1 MHSNEEYRFGSAA
14 WADEG
19 DLRRAGLLGRDGL
32 QLGYFGNKPLRLEGD
47 APLITIGG
55 AGSGKLRDLLAYV
68 VCGSPGVL
76 MLVND
81 TRGELTAISSVA
93 HTRHGDYGYS
103 WNPTGLCGLPQHGC
117 NPLDIL
123 KPDSPNLFGDC
134 QFIAE
139 GLIPL
144 SGGGNGKYFE
154 LRAREWLQFIMI
166 ALVERER
173 TISFPRLYRIIN
185 MIESDPKGW
194 ADILE
199 AMLASTSADVRR
211 VASEMLAKQ
220 QDSSKEFGS
229 IMGEIYAHLNF
240 LADPVL
246 STSLERSDFSLA
258 ALISSGPA
266 CKIFLNVPA
275 EYLSI
280 WSPVLRV
287 FFTVAMLY
295 KSRAPQARQVTFL
308 VDEAGQM
315 GNFEMLLRSFTYG
328 RGAGIR
334 SWAVFQDTGQI
345 VRNFGAA
352 ALQGFLGSAQVR
364 QFFGVRD
371 YQTAQMI
378 SAMLGTETLEY
389 DDGLRQAD
397 ARRQKLNAA
406 LGIMNGGDPF
416 SAYADMKY
424 HAFAE
429 EHRTK
434 QARALMTPDEILN
447 MQEDR
452 QILFISGKHLKPV
465 LAHKYPYFMRREMAG
480 RFLANPYH
488 PPHDSAPIASRWG
501 QRRARIITEPVPQQF
516 AHYPQ
521 YASGTWSYVEGY
533 RPS

>member
-1 MHSNEEYRFGSAA
+1 MMSNEEYRFGSAA
-14 WADEG
+14 WANEG
-19 DLRRAGLLGRDGL
+19 ELRRAGLFERNGL
-32 QLGYFGNKPLRLEGD
+32 QLGYFANKPLRLEGD
-47 APLITIGG
+47 APLITVGG
-55 AGSGKLRDLLAYV
+55 AGSGKLRDDLAYV
-68 VCGSPGVL
+68 HCGSPGVP
-76 MLVND
+76 MLTLD
-81 TRGELTAISSVA
+81 PRGEQTAISTAA
-93 HTRHGDYGYS
+93 HTRHGDYAYS
-103 WNPTGLCGLPQHGC
+103 WNPTGQCGLPKHSC

-154 LRAREWLQFIMI
+154 MRAREWLQFIMI

-173 TISFPRLYRIIN
+173 AVSLPRLYRVIN
-185 MIESDPKGW
+185 LVESDPQGW

-199 AMLASTSADVRR
+199 IMLASASADVRR
-211 VASEMLAKQ
+211 VANEMLTKQ
-220 QDSSKEFGS
+220 QDSPREFGS
-229 IMGEIYAHLNF
+229 IMGEIYAHLNA

-246 STSLERSDFSLA
+246 SASLERSDFSLA
-258 ALISSGPA
+258 ALLSTHPA
-266 CKIFLNVPA
+266 CKISLIAPA

-280 WSPVLRV
+280 WSPLLRV

-295 KSRAPQARQVTFL
+295 KTRAPQARRVTFL

-334 SWAVFQDTGQI
+334 SWAIFQDTGQI

-371 YQTAQMI
+371 FQTAQMV
-378 SAMLGTETLEY
+378 SSMLGTETLEY
-389 DDGLRQAD
+389 DDSLRQAD
-397 ARRQKLNAA
+397 AKRQKMNAA
-406 LGIMNGGDPF
+406 MSIMNGSDPF

-424 HAFAE
+424 HTYAE

-434 QARALMTPDEILN
+434 QARALMMPEEILS
-447 MQEDR
+447 MPEDR
-452 QILFISGKHLKPV
+452 QLLFISGKNLKPIF
-465 LAHKYPYFMRREMAG
+465 ARKHPYFERSDFAG
-480 RFLANPYH
+480 RFLPNPFH
-488 PPHDSAPIASRWG
+488 PPHDSVPIPSRWG
-501 QRRARIITEPVPQQF
+501 RRRARIINERVPQQF
-516 AHYPQ
+516 SHYPQ
-521 YASGTWSYVEGY
+521 YADGMWSYVEGY